1 MPAEAD
7 IYFSGTRCM
16 IQIKPDRLL
25 ADLRELAGFGKAGT
39 GVNRLA
45 LSTEDIEAR
54 RWLAKRMSEAGLLP
68 HLDAV
73 GNVYGRFPGVE
84 RAILVGSHTDTVP
97 MGGWL
102 DGALGVIYGL
112 EIARAAIESDKSLPI
127 GVDVISFED
136 EEGTYLPCLGSR
148 SFCGEL
154 KGDEIKTAQ
163 ANGVALSDALA
174 VLQDAE
180 SPLRCDRTRTLCYF
194 EAHIEQGPRLESHGV
209 RIGAVTGLV
218 GIRRFRI
225 RAHGRA
231 DHAGTTPMPMRKDAG
246 MALFRF
252 ATWIHDEFARIGSAD
267 TVWNIGRMT
276 LRPGAAN
283 VVPSEAELILE
294 FRDTDTAV
302 LDRLEQNM
310 RARLGSAT
318 GVSLQAELTAR
329 IEPALM
335 AAPLVDTIAAATR
348 ELGEKPLLLPS
359 GAGHDA
365 MIVSRI
371 VPSAMLFVP
380 SIGGR
385 SHDVSENTAD
395 ADIVFGCEVLAR
407 AVSNL
412 QVQLATGS

>member
-1 MPAEAD
+1 
-7 IYFSGTRCM
+7 M
-16 IQIKPDRLL
+16 IRIKPDRLL
-25 ADLRELAGFGKAGT
+25 ADLRELAGFGKAGS

-45 LSTEDIEAR
+45 LSTKDIEAR
-54 RWLAKRMSEAGLLP
+54 RWLAKRMSEAGLLA

-73 GNVYGRFPGVE
+73 GNVYGRYPGAE
-84 RAILVGSHTDTVP
+84 RAILIGSHTDTVP

-112 EIARAAIESDKSLPI
+112 EIARAAVESDRSLPI

-154 KGDEIKTAQ
+154 KADEIKTAQ

-174 VLQDAE
+174 VLQGAE
-180 SPLRCDRTRTLCYF
+180 SPLRCDRTRTLCYL
-194 EAHIEQGPRLESHGV
+194 EAHIEQGPRLESAGI

-231 DHAGTTPMPMRKDAG
+231 DHAGTTPMSMRKDARNG
-246 MALFRF
+246 FVSFR
-252 ATWIHDEFARIGSAD
+252 HLDRMMNLLGIGGAE
-267 TVWNIGRMT
+267 TVWNIGHMT

-302 LDRLEQNM
+302 LDRLEQSM
-310 RARLGSAT
+310 RARVGNAT
-318 GVSLQAELTAR
+318 EVPLKAELTAR

-335 AAPLVDTIAAATR
+335 AEPLVDTIAAATR

-365 MIVSRI
+365 MVLSRI

-395 ADIVFGCEVLAR
+395 TDIVFGCEVLAR

>member
-1 MPAEAD
+1 
-7 IYFSGTRCM
+7 M
-16 IQIKPDRLL
+16 ILIKPDRLI
-25 ADLRELAGFGKAGT
+25 ADLRELASFGKVGT
-39 GVNRLA
+39 GVDRVA
-45 LSTEDIEAR
+45 LSAKDIEAR
-54 RWLAKRMSEAGLLP
+54 RWLMKQMSEAGLQP

-73 GNVYGRFPGVE
+73 GNVYGRSSGTE
-84 RAILVGSHTDTVP
+84 RAILIGSHTDTVP

-112 EIARAAIESDKSLPI
+112 EIARAAAESGGSLPI

-148 SFCGEL
+148 SFCQEL
-154 KGDEIKTAQ
+154 KENEIATAQ
-163 ANGVALSDALA
+163 SNGATLSDALA

-180 SPLRCDRTRTLCYF
+180 APLRCDRSRTLCYL
-194 EAHIEQGPRLESHGV
+194 EAHIEQGPRLESAGI
-209 RIGAVTGLV
+209 RIGVVTGLV

-225 RAHGRA
+225 RARGRA
-231 DHAGTTPMPMRKDAG
+231 DHAGTTPMSMRKDAG

-252 ATWIHDEFARIGSAD
+252 ASWVEDEFARIGGAE
-267 TVWNIGRMT
+267 TVWNIGSVT

-283 VVPSEAELILE
+283 VVPSEAEMILE

-302 LDRLEQNM
+302 LDRLEQSM
-310 RARLGSAT
+310 RARVDEAAAIP
-318 GVSLQAELTAR
+318 LQAELTAR

-335 AAPLVDTIAAATR
+335 AKPLADTIAAAAR
-348 ELGEKPLLLPS
+348 ELGEQPLLLSS

-365 MIVSRI
+365 MVLSR
-371 VPSAMLFVP
+371 VVYSAMLFVP

-385 SHDVSENTAD
+385 SHDVSENTSE

-407 AVSNL
+407 AVSKL
-412 QVQLATGS
+412 QMLLAAGSLPHTDG